1 MAWWIPLLI
10 FAARVGDVSIGTM
23 RTILVTNGYKKS
35 AAMLGF
41 FEVTIWVLAVSG
53 VIQNLHSPWSVLAYA
68 GGYAT
73 GVLVGMTIEERLA
86 LGYRVVRVIS
96 MQQNGNLCER
106 LRAKDWR
113 ATRVNGHGRDGA
125 IEIAFLAIPRRDQA
139 RLMRDVRSI
148 TPDAF
153 ITVERVERPHG
164 ANFGPLAAA
173 LRK

>member
-10 FAARVGDVSIGTM
+10 FIARVGDVSIGTI
-23 RTILVTNGYKKS
+23 RTILVTSGYKKS
-35 AAMLGF
+35 AALLGF
-41 FEVTIWVLAVSG
+41 CEVTIWVLAVSG
-53 VIQNLHSPWSVLAYA
+53 VIQNLHNVWSVLSYA
-68 GGYAT
+68 GGYAA

-96 MQQNGNLCER
+96 LQQNGNLCER
-106 LRAKDWR
+106 LRADDWR
-113 ATRVNGHGRDGA
+113 ATRVNGQGRNGP
-125 IEIAFLAIPRRDQA
+125 IEIAFLVIPRREQA
-139 RLMRDVRSI
+139 ALLDDIRRI

-173 LRK
+173 VGK